1 MADCRYKD
9 LTIDNAFDFCE
20 VLATIGAEQIIGVFD
35 ADEIKQLQES
45 GQDMKEVG
53 IVIAMKI
60 CGILIKNISKARN
73 EICKFF
79 ANCME
84 WDNGTP
90 VTVDEVK
97 KFKLKQFVKLI
108 KEFATKDDLL
118 DFFEGVAELMDTEQ
132 ESSKND
138 ATEDTATHANTS
150 TESSK
155 GASSTRQSKQ
165 S

>member
-20 VLATIGAEQIIGVFD
+20 VLAAIGAEQVIGVFD
-35 ADEIKQLQES
+35 VDEIKQLQES

-97 KFKLKQFVKLI
+97 KFKLTQFIRLI
-108 KEFATKDDLL
+108 KEFAKKDDLL
-118 DFFEGVAELMDTEQ
+118 DFFEGVAGLMDMDQ
-132 ESSKND
+132 ESLKND
-138 ATEDTATHANTS
+138 VTEDTATHVNTS
-150 TESSK
+150 TELSK
-155 GASSTRQSKQ
+155 GESLTVL
-165 S
+165 

>member
-20 VLATIGAEQIIGVFD
+20 VLAAIGAEQVIGVFD

-45 GQDMKEVG
+45 GQEMKEVG

-73 EICKFF
+73 EICAFF

-90 VTVDEVK
+90 VTVEEVK
-97 KFKLKQFVKLI
+97 RFKLKQFVKVI
-108 KEFATKDDLL
+108 KEFSKKDDLM
-118 DFFEGVAELMDTEQ
+118 DFFEGVAELMDMDQ
-132 ESSKND
+132 KSSKNGV
-138 ATEDTATHANTS
+138 TEDTATHANIS

-155 GASSTRQSKQ
+155 EENSTAQ
-165 S
+165 

>member
-1 MADCRYKD
+1 M
-9 LTIDNAFDFCE
+9 
-20 VLATIGAEQIIGVFD
+20 
-35 ADEIKQLQES
+35 
-45 GQDMKEVG
+45 
-53 IVIAMKI
+53 
-60 CGILIKNISKARN
+60 
-73 EICKFF
+73 
-79 ANCME
+79 
-84 WDNGTP
+84 
-90 VTVDEVK
+90 TVDEVK